1 MITREKAVP
10 SQDKAVANGSVRSEN
25 KQDAGNGTACRCKE
39 TAKMSPGQLLKLM
52 VSDLAFWV
60 RAKKE

>member
-1 MITREKAVP
+1 MITEENADP
-10 SQDKAVANGSVRSEN
+10 SQDRAGANNSAGLEN
-25 KQDAGNGTACRCKE
+25 KQEAGNDTVCRCKE